1 MDNAIAGGIPE
12 CRPATRYRCERPSNG
27 CRRAVERVL
36 KARCAV
42 VKPGVKNSNYRVS
55 RRNRIAPRPD
65 DHGRHSGVPRAAP
78 CRLSP
83 RPFPGSN
90 GSTVARSSS
99 LKSNPA
105 MAAAFSRWRT
115 GNPNERRENDEPG
128 SRPDG
133 NSDWLLSHASYRS
146 ETPSALLRQHL
157 IQFSTGLTTYR
168 FIVFTKVRRL
178 DNYIGYLIIR
188 EFFI

>member
-1 MDNAIAGGIPE
+1 MGTGYNRFRVPR
-12 CRPATRYRCERPSNG
+12 CRVKGPRTGVEGWLNG
-27 CRRAVERVL
+27 ALQARR
-36 KARCAV
+36 AV

-78 CRLSP
+78 VIIPP
-83 RPFPGSN
+83 RPFPGSD
-90 GSTVARSSS
+90 GLTVARSSPGS
-99 LKSNPA
+99 DPA
-105 MAAAFSRWRT
+105 MAAAFSRRRT

-146 ETPSALLRQHL
+146 ETPSPYCG
-157 IQFSTGLTTYR
+157 STSSNSAQGWPQT
-168 FIVFTKVRRL
+168 
-178 DNYIGYLIIR
+178 DS
-188 EFFI
+188 

>member
-1 MDNAIAGGIPE
+1 M
-12 CRPATRYRCERPSNG
+12 RCERPSNG
-27 CRRAVERVL
+27 CRRAVEQVL
-36 KARCAV
+36 KARRAV

-78 CRLSP
+78 VIMPP

-90 GSTVARSSS
+90 GSTVARSSPG
-99 LKSNPA
+99 SNPA
-105 MAAAFSRWRT
+105 MAAAFSRP

-146 ETPSALLRQHL
+146 ETPSPYCG
-157 IQFSTGLTTYR
+157 STSSNSAQG
-168 FIVFTKVRRL
+168 
-178 DNYIGYLIIR
+178 
-188 EFFI
+188 

>member
-1 MDNAIAGGIPE
+1 MARRVAHRRRDLPE
-12 CRPATRYRCERPSNG
+12 CRPEATRCRCERPSNV
-27 CRRAVERVL
+27 CRRAVERCCS
-36 KARCAV
+36 RAV

-78 CRLSP
+78 VIMPP
-83 RPFPGSN
+83 RPFPGSD

-105 MAAAFSRWRT
+105 TVAAFSRRRT

-133 NSDWLLSHASYRS
+133 NSDWILIHASYRS
-146 ETPSALLRQHL
+146 GTPSPYCG
-157 IQFSTGLTTYR
+157 STSSNSAQGWPHT
-168 FIVFTKVRRL
+168 
-178 DNYIGYLIIR
+178 DS
-188 EFFI
+188 

>member
-1 MDNAIAGGIPE
+1 MP
-12 CRPATRYRCERPSNG
+12 CERPSNG

-36 KARCAV
+36 KARRAV
-42 VKPGVKNSNYRVS
+42 VKSGVKNSNYRVS

-78 CRLSP
+78 VIIPP

-105 MAAAFSRWRT
+105 TVAAFSRRRT
-115 GNPNERRENDEPG
+115 GNPNERREIDEPG

-133 NSDWLLSHASYRS
+133 NSDWLLSHALSRRHRPIPAAPHPTQHRVGHRLTHNHRKNEKMEQRHLVQVS
-146 ETPSALLRQHL
+146 LQMTPH
-157 IQFSTGLTTYR
+157 
-168 FIVFTKVRRL
+168 
-178 DNYIGYLIIR
+178 
-188 EFFI
+188 

>member
-1 MDNAIAGGIPE
+1 MAFIADGPAGRASPAGFLNADRRRPDAGVKGPQTGVE
-12 CRPATRYRCERPSNG
+12 GRLNG
-27 CRRAVERVL
+27 ALQARR
-36 KARCAV
+36 AV

-78 CRLSP
+78 VIIPP

-90 GSTVARSSS
+90 GLTVARSSS
-99 LKSNPA
+99 PGSNPA
-105 MAAAFSRWRT
+105 MAAAFFRRRT

-146 ETPSALLRQHL
+146 ETPSPYCG
-157 IQFSTGLTTYR
+157 STSSNSAQGWPQT
-168 FIVFTKVRRL
+168 
-178 DNYIGYLIIR
+178 DS
-188 EFFI
+188 